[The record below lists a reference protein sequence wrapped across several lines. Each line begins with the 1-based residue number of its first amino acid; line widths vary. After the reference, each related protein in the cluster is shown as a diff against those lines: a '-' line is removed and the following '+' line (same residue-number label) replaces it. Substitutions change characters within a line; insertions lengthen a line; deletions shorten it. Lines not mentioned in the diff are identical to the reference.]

1 MKKLSIKWKV
11 TLWYTG
17 ILAVILGFMFAAM
30 ISMLNETEL
39 SVTEEEIH
47 GAVTGFLENITFA
60 DDTYYLDGDTDFYYE
75 GVSFCIYDET
85 GTRIH
90 GNLPADFPENTVL
103 WANRTRNIK
112 ADGKGW
118 MVYDYLC
125 EYSSG
130 KTLWIRGTTS
140 ISNIENFMRVTIII
154 SVIAFPVLILLI
166 GMVGYFM
173 IKKTLK
179 PVDEICN
186 AADIIS
192 GGRDLSKRL
201 PEKKLEAEVRHLT
214 NSFNEMF
221 ERLQQSFE
229 NEKQFTSDVSHE
241 LRTPLAIMISRCEDL
256 LSGDKLSEEHKK
268 DIEIILH
275 QSRKMSKL
283 VSQLLFMTR
292 EEKTIDTN
300 TFEDIDLGM
309 LLQMVSEE
317 MQIEADK
324 KSIVINTNIEENL
337 MVHGEQTLLMRM
349 AMNLIDNAIA
359 YGRKGGNVFVE
370 AYTEKDR
377 VIGKVSDD
385 GIGIA
390 EEHLQ
395 KIWNR
400 FYRADKSRSSEG
412 TGLGLSMVRWIIDIH
427 GGTIGVES
435 KIGEGTQFYFRL
447 PKGGRR
453 NEADEI
459 MIEHIETVKNFV

>member
-1 MKKLSIKWKV
+1 
-11 TLWYTG
+11 
-17 ILAVILGFMFAAM
+17 
-30 ISMLNETEL
+30 
-39 SVTEEEIH
+39 
-47 GAVTGFLENITFA
+47 
-60 DDTYYLDGDTDFYYE
+60 
-75 GVSFCIYDET
+75 
-85 GTRIH
+85 
-90 GNLPADFPENTVL
+90 
-103 WANRTRNIK
+103 
-112 ADGKGW
+112 
-118 MVYDYLC
+118 
-125 EYSSG
+125 
-130 KTLWIRGTTS
+130 
-140 ISNIENFMRVTIII
+140 
-154 SVIAFPVLILLI
+154 
-166 GMVGYFM
+166 
-173 IKKTLK
+173 
-179 PVDEICN
+179 
-186 AADIIS
+186 
-192 GGRDLSKRL
+192 
-201 PEKKLEAEVRHLT
+201 
-214 NSFNEMF
+214 
-221 ERLQQSFE
+221 
-229 NEKQFTSDVSHE
+229 
-241 LRTPLAIMISRCEDL
+241 
-256 LSGDKLSEEHKK
+256 
-268 DIEIILH
+268 
-275 QSRKMSKL
+275 
-283 VSQLLFMTR
+283 MTR

-459 MIEHIETVKNFV
+459 MIEHIRLLKR